1 MSNTMIGRCGEDA
14 LKLIADYWVL
24 RVVEEL
30 DQADGPLR
38 FCNLQRTLDGVSP
51 VTLTARL
58 RALDERGLIARIEGV
73 DAKTSV
79 AYELTDRGRRVLPVI
94 HAIGEFARSNE

>member
-1 MSNTMIGRCGEDA
+1 MSNTVEGRCEDA
-14 LKLIADYWVL
+14 RKLIADYWVL

-38 FCNLQRTLDGVSP
+38 FCNLQRALDGVSP

-58 RALDERGLIARIEGV
+58 RALDERGLIARREGV
-73 DAKTSV
+73 DTKTSV
-79 AYELTDRGRRVLPVI
+79 AYELTDRGRQVLPVI
-94 HAIGEFARSNE
+94 KAIGEFARSSR